1 MLCHDRLARLVFEDN
16 QDHVMNN
23 DFPTW
28 LAQNPAPDLQELV
41 RKHGGYSSIPA
52 EAWAEYDRAVEA
64 WQRRRR
70 DRYGGAITHAP
81 DLRRAGT
88 RRARR

>member
-1 MLCHDRLARLVFEDN
+1 
-16 QDHVMNN
+16 MND

-28 LAQNPAPDLQELV
+28 LAQNPTPDLQKLV
-41 RKHGGYSSIPA
+41 RKHGGYSNIPA

-70 DRYGGAITHAP
+70 ERYGGEITHAP
-81 DLRRAGT
+81 DLRRAS
-88 RRARR
+88 ARRTGR

>member
-1 MLCHDRLARLVFEDN
+1 
-16 QDHVMNN
+16 MND

-41 RKHGGYSSIPA
+41 RKHGGYSNIPA
-52 EAWAEYDRAVEA
+52 EAWAEHDRAVET

-70 DRYGGAITHAP
+70 ERYGEEIIHAP
-81 DLRRAGT
+81 DLRRAG
-88 RRARR
+88 ARRIRR

>member
-1 MLCHDRLARLVFEDN
+1 
-16 QDHVMNN
+16 MND

-41 RKHGGYSSIPA
+41 RKHGGYSNIRA

-70 DRYGGAITHAP
+70 ERYGGEIIHAP
-81 DLRRAGT
+81 DLRRASA
-88 RRARR
+88 RRAGR